1 MKKLLTT
8 ALLLVTMVGS
18 AAPALAITPEQAAQH
33 NHLIKALEARGVAVT
48 FDSPRCRELSDLS
61 GYYMSTARSITLC
74 TGGSTAMTEDNM
86 DTLRHESIHVIQDC
100 RGMGPGNRNLQP
112 VFKPEVVVEM
122 VRDSNLDVDR
132 MIEIYTSKG
141 ATKHVLNLELEAFS
155 GASQLRADAIAYGVL
170 STCKA
175 PAAR

>member
-8 ALLLVTMVGS
+8 ALLLATMVGS
-18 AAPALAITPEQAAQH
+18 AAPAAAITPEQAAQH
-33 NHLIKALEARGVAVT
+33 NQLIKALEARGVAVT
-48 FDSPRCRELSDLS
+48 FDSPRCRALEDLS

-86 DTLRHESIHVIQDC
+86 DTLRHESIHVVQDC
-100 RGMGPGNRNLQP
+100 KGGGIGNRNLQP
-112 VFKPEVVVEM
+112 VFKPSAVLEM
-122 VRDSNLDVDR
+122 VKNSTLDVDR
-132 MIEIYTSKG
+132 MIEVYTSKG
-141 ATKHVLNLELEAFS
+141 ASKHVLNLELEAFS

-175 PAAR
+175 PAAQ